1 MTFVT
6 CKWPEIIPPK
16 NVLPFYLLFQFL
28 LDVPYFF
35 PGTLPV
41 FQCNFSFN
49 CSVFFKF
56 CKALPILTTTSHRNQ
71 AIRGYL
77 SFLYSSMGDTDE
89 PISIL
94 IDELRNEDIS
104 SRLKSM
110 SKVGKELFL
119 KAKWILASNN
129 CTSSRSRKNKVRAYS
144 IHYWLCLWRRWSSWT
159 VILSGNLSACF
170 YTF

>member
-1 MTFVT
+1 MTRNYSSQKRTSFLPALSIPSWRTVLFPWYSTCISVQFFVQ
-6 CKWPEIIPPK
+6 
-16 NVLPFYLLFQFL
+16 LF
-28 LDVPYFF
+28 
-35 PGTLPV
+35 GI
-41 FQCNFSFN
+41 
-49 CSVFFKF
+49 FKF
-56 CKALPILTTTSHRNQ
+56 CKALPIFTTTSHRNQ

-77 SFLYSSMGDTDE
+77 WYFYSSMGDTDE

-129 CTSSRSRKNKVRAYS
+129 RTRSRSRKNKVRAYS
-144 IHYWLCLWRRWSSWT
+144 IHYWLCLRRRWSSWT
-159 VILSGNLSACF
+159 VSSSGNLRACF